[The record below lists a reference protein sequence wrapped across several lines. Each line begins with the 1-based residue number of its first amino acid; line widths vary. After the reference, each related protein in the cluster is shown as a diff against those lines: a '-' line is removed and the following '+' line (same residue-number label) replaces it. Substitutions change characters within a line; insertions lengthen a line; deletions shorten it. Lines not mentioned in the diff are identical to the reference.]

1 MSESES
7 EHGAMAKHLLPAS
20 PCGGGKLI
28 GHVSMDRLP
37 FDAHRPSND
46 GSDVY
51 ILEIGRR
58 GRFLLGSAAFF
69 DGIARDEREQWPGG
83 QEPFRL
89 LCHILKIH

>member
-1 MSESES
+1 MRPESPIGYLPLSISMPQVPE
-7 EHGAMAKHLLPAS
+7 LLE
-20 PCGGGKLI
+20 G
-28 GHVSMDRLP
+28 RLP
-37 FDAHRPSND
+37 LDAHRPSND

-69 DGIARDEREQWPGG
+69 NGIARDEREQWPGG